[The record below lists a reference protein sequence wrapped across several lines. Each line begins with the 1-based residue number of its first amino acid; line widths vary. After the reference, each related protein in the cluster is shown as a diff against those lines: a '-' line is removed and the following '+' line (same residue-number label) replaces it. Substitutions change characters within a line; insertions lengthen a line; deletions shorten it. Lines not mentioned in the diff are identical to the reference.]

1 MASRSLKRLEEII
14 FRKVATV
21 VQRDLADP
29 RLGFVT
35 ITHVKLARDFESCR
49 VWWSCLEEGGARTAT
64 AAALEAARP
73 FIQRE
78 VAGTLR
84 LRKAPVLFLE
94 FDEAIEGIDRMTR
107 LIRDARA
114 EDAEREAARG
124 ETPAPETEAPADE
137 ERAPE
142 AP

>member
-64 AAALEAARP
+64 AAALDAARP

-78 VAGTLR
+78 VAGALR
-84 LRKAPVLFLE
+84 LRKVPILFLE

-114 EDAEREAARG
+114 EDDQREAARG
-124 ETPAPETEAPADE
+124 ETSS
-137 ERAPE
+137 PE
-142 AP
+142 AAPQADAAPDPDHS